1 MERYFTNYATSPWL
15 SMICP
20 WLSLVCPWLS
30 LVSSWTGIYILQTVE
45 FFSSAAILC
54 VAAAFIDVTLVKT
67 DERPPAAHNV
77 ILRAVKPLL
86 KKNLNLNSH
95 HHPLLYQGIRKLI
108 DWSRKLSNPFPEI
121 FLKGHARYWLH
132 IGATILKKSRAQIKI
147 C

>member
-1 MERYFTNYATSPWL
+1 MF
-15 SMICP
+15 
-20 WLSLVCPWLS
+20 
-30 LVSSWTGIYILQTVE
+30 
-45 FFSSAAILC
+45 AAILC

-86 KKNLNLNSH
+86 RKFLNLNSH
-95 HHPLLYQGIRKLI
+95 HHPLIYQGIMKLI